1 MDVGDEVVLE
11 IAVEGQENL
20 LKIKIIE
27 NIL

>member
-1 MDVGDEVVLE
+1 VDVGDEVVLE